1 MSPDPTKGTPRI
13 KPGSRKDVGLPIWA
27 FAQIAGRVTGTTPPN
42 IFLTLGRHRSLFRG
56 WLFFAGRLMPGG
68 TFPRRES
75 ELVILRVAHLNDS
88 AYERTQHRRLGR
100 RAGLSVAE
108 MDRVEVGP
116 QADGWSPRERAML
129 LATDELHVSRDL
141 GDGTW
146 DLLREHFD
154 DRGLIEL
161 VLLAGHYELLATA
174 LHTLRVEPDRP
185 RR

>member
-1 MSPDPTKGTPRI
+1 MSGPRI
-13 KPGSRKDVGLPIWA
+13 TPGTRRDVGVLTWG
-27 FAQIAGRVTGTTPPN
+27 FARIAGRVTGTTPPN
-42 IFLTLGRHRSLFRG
+42 IFLTLGRHRGLFRG

-100 RAGLSVAE
+100 RAGLTDAE
-108 MDRVEVGP
+108 MDRVEDGP
-116 QADGWSPRERAML
+116 DADGWSPRERAML
-129 LATDELHVSRDL
+129 RATDELHATRDL
-141 GDGTW
+141 GDETW
-146 DLLREHFD
+146 SLLREHFD

-161 VLLAGHYELLATA
+161 VFLAGHYELLATA